1 MAKTLCKRKKAMEKD
16 PAAYAKLID
25 RPRFLCKECGR
36 VANKKKYVCEPQKLD
51 RSTVRLDV
59 RQVA

>member
-1 MAKTLCKRKKAMEKD
+1 MAKTLCKRKKTLRKD
-16 PAAYAKLID
+16 PEAFAKLID

-36 VANKKKYVCEPQKLD
+36 LANKKRYVCQPRKLD
-51 RSTVRLDV
+51 AEAVRLDV